1 MQANK
6 SFRLFLSSTFSDLV
20 IERDN
25 LQKKVFPKLRRYCE
39 ERGFI
44 FQVVDLR
51 WGVSERDG
59 WDHRTLDICLD
70 QVKYCK
76 DFLKPHFAIM
86 LSERYGWIPLP
97 NRIIRSEFEIIY
109 SHFTEQST
117 RELFNKWYR
126 LDKNTDYYYLQTLT
140 EATSDEWK
148 LAESELLKAFQA
160 VVKLPEVKNELGAQ
174 KAEIYFQSATEQ
186 EIIEG
191 LFNNQEVAVTNI
203 HTFYRRLFDS
213 ETIDFTGLT
222 SAVIDNLSRYC
233 DLIDG
238 KLDNDKHDKCSALI
252 EQIADKYQK
261 ANLSQNMHKYDDLI
275 IKDGD
280 YSEIAAKI
288 DKHEEYL
295 TKFCDDFEK
304 SIQAA
309 IDQEIKNSRQQVND
323 SEEDIQAKFLTA
335 RTDNKSVFAE
345 RVREMNIIENYIQS
359 DESRHPL
366 VLIGESG
373 SGKSSLMAQ
382 AIKRQEEQSDMCVL
396 YRFVGISEQ
405 SSTDYQLVRSLN
417 NQIKQYIQ
425 QNNPELKLQFGK
437 LKSESTLEKN
447 YDGLCEIFIK
457 RVEALSEFKKVVIFI
472 DAVDQLI
479 LESSLEFIPLICNKN
494 LKFIVSTL
502 PEIDAK
508 YVKLFKLRIM
518 KEKQEQYLV
527 RIALLNRKQMTDAF
541 DQFNKINQIIQK
553 TTAQKEFILHSRGK
567 APLNF
572 KIMLESSKAWR
583 SYDEFELPQELNSFK
598 SDVTIG
604 YFFES
609 LPHEAQLI
617 QLTVGLLSASRE
629 GLIENDLLDMLSQQL
644 NADGELYNK
653 VINDIY
659 KNKPE
664 RIPDS
669 VWLRINADLSPY
681 LTHKSLNGVLK
692 LALFHRRFNQVA
704 LQYAEQNKVQVR
716 DILID
721 YYQAIINQP
730 LKLDNQQQHLN
741 AYRELSYQYSQAG
754 KFEQAFDLLMKQDFI
769 YLLAKTDDVAQ
780 LIGEYHYVYRAYTK
794 IKQRATLIR
803 QNSEFV
809 EPLNYVPFRS
819 FYSWLFNAE
828 SVIENRNK
836 IMPLWVALSQLGRD
850 NDLAII
856 LAQTDKQ
863 VYYCEQEPKRTMRY
877 EQVFTRIEDISHI
890 VGVFNLAL
898 KINQIMGS
906 DVTFSV
912 AHMLVITQTGYVYIK
927 PASQRNFMLI
937 NDSLGKING
946 ALQDVNENKILV
958 WDDDQLISCSIATEN
973 PTQKNQ
979 EYRLDSVKFCEQ
991 ENIRQVINHAQY
1003 YILLDDKY
1011 SVQLWDK
1018 EGKKLESANY
1028 AVASKHQFLYAKS
1041 VYLAQQGIN
1050 ALLNNCKVAELDQ
1063 ISQWYQS
1070 PHAADLI
1077 LGWNG
1082 KEIYSLN
1089 IKDYSL
1095 IKPLYTAHKSTISAI
1110 FGLRNYRY
1118 LSLAQDGELHYWNS
1132 LGESLGIF
1140 KSNYFHDILGVTEFS
1155 DNLIVILNQR
1165 GYAVQ
1170 IDLDLIITA
1179 DLIKNSPSVITSTL
1193 NEMATKYEVN
1203 HADNDNTLNKYFKTW
1218 CEVEKFTSD
1227 VTSCHSIDQEEFS
1240 FIDTRNNQVVFVT
1253 SCQILGITRYV
1264 INNIWLSMG
1273 KINQVISNDETQAE
1287 LLVNAE
1293 YVQVIKQLSRKIV
1306 QSPISQIIYT
1316 TTTPVELAN
1325 KPEFIELLQKSDL
1338 NQQDEFGFTPLFYAL
1353 NSNSLELMALLVR
1366 HGAQLDVKLYSGAT
1380 PLLIVSQDG
1389 NLAMLKW
1396 LITQGADIQLKT
1408 NDGWTAL
1415 MAASQKGHGAVV
1427 AQLLVAGIEVD
1438 ARNSD
1443 DWTALMIASQKGH
1456 NEVVAQLLA
1465 AGAEV
1470 DARDSDDWT
1479 ALMFASQNGHNEVV
1493 AQLLAAGAE
1502 VDARDGDDWIALMF
1516 ASQNGHNEVV
1526 AQLLAAGAEV
1536 DARDNDDR
1544 TSLMFASQNGYNE
1557 VVAQLLAAGAE
1568 IDARD
1573 NNDWTSLMYASGH
1586 GHSAVVAQLLATG
1599 AEVASSSIGW
1609 TALMVA
1615 SKYGYSDV
1623 VAKLLKANAEVNVK
1637 NTSGLLVWT
1646 ALMYAS
1652 QNGHSNVV
1660 AQLLAA
1666 KADVHI
1672 DNYYYGTSLM
1682 LASQNSKVK
1691 IISQLLEV
1699 GARIND
1705 TNNNGIT
1712 ALMFAC
1718 KNGDVEVV
1726 SQLLAV
1732 GAEVCAVTNNGSTA
1746 LMFASQNGYSEV
1758 ITKLLSAGAKVDA
1771 RDNNG
1776 WTALMCAS
1784 QNGYNSVVAQLLV
1797 VKAEVDAKSKN
1808 RVTALI
1814 VASQNGHSLVV
1825 AQLLSAGAEVD
1836 AITKKGSTALMAA
1849 SMNGYS
1855 DVVAQLLAADVDVDA
1870 MDYNCFTSLMLASR
1884 NGHSVVVSQ
1893 LLVAKAEI
1901 GAASYG
1907 RTSLL
1912 LASQNGHS
1920 EVVAKLL
1927 AAGAELEVRGRSDW
1941 FGWSTAL
1948 MFASEND
1955 HSEVVAQLLAAG
1967 AEVEGVNNK
1976 CSTAL
1981 MVASKNGYSD
1991 VVAQLLAVNAELE
2004 SKDSDGVT
2012 ALMYAS
2018 QNGHS
2023 EVVAQLLSADAE
2035 LESKDSDGVTALMY
2049 ASQNVHSEVVAQLG
2063 AAGADLDAISN
2074 DGATALMFASQNG
2087 HSEEMVVDQL
2097 VELGAM
2103 VDAKDNNGF
2112 TSLMFASQNGHGIVV
2127 YRLVDLGAVLEAK
2140 NNSGC
2145 TALMLA
2151 SLKGHDHEV
2160 DWLIYLGAVLDVKD
2174 NNGSTALMLAS
2185 QNGHGEVVTQL
2196 LDAGANAEI
2205 ADNTGMTALTIA
2217 SQNGHSEIVELLNQ
2231 YMRK

>member
-25 LQKKVFPKLRRYCE
+25 LQRKVFPKLRRYCE

-51 WGVSERDG
+51 WGVSEMDG

-117 RELFNKWYR
+117 RKLFNKWYR

-148 LAESELLKAFQA
+148 LAEPELLKAFQA

-213 ETIDFTGLT
+213 ATIDFTGLT

-275 IKDGD
+275 IQDGD

-309 IDQEIKNSRQQVND
+309 IDQEIKNSHQQVND
-323 SEEDIQAKFLTA
+323 SEEDIQDKFLTA

-345 RVREMNIIENYIQS
+345 RVREMNIIDNYIQS

-425 QNNPELKLQFGK
+425 QNNPELKLQFGR

-457 RVEALSEFKKVVIFI
+457 RAEALSEFKKVVIFI

-541 DQFNKINQIIQK
+541 DKFNKINQIIQK
-553 TTAQKEFILHSRGK
+553 ATAQKEFILHSRGK

-572 KIMLESSKAWR
+572 KIMLETSKAWR

-681 LTHKSLNGVLK
+681 LTHKALNGVLK

-809 EPLNYVPFRS
+809 EPLNYVQFRS

-836 IMPLWVALSQLGRD
+836 IMPLWAALSQLGRD

-856 LAQTDKQ
+856 PAQTDKPA
-863 VYYCEQEPKRTMRY
+863 YYYEQEPKRTIRY
-877 EQVFTRIEDISHI
+877 EQIFTRLEDISHI

-898 KINQIMGS
+898 EINQIMGS

-1018 EGKKLESANY
+1018 EDKKLESANY
-1028 AVASKHQFLYAKS
+1028 AVASKHQFLYNKS

-1070 PHAADLI
+1070 PHAVDLI

-1095 IKPLYTAHKSTISAI
+1095 IKPLYTAHKSTISAV

-1132 LGESLGIF
+1132 LGESLGVF
-1140 KSNYFHDILGVTEFS
+1140 KSNYFHDILGVTEFG
-1155 DNLIVILNQR
+1155 DNLIVIWNQR

-1179 DLIKNSPSVITSTL
+1179 DLIKNSQSVITSAL
-1193 NEMATKYEVN
+1193 NEMATEYEVN

-1218 CEVEKFTSD
+1218 CEVEKFTPD

-1293 YVQVIKQLSRKIV
+1293 YVQVIKHLSRKIV

-1396 LITQGADIQLKT
+1396 LITQGADIQLRH

-1443 DWTALMIASQKGH
+1443 DWTALMIASQNGH

-1470 DARDSDDWT
+1470 DARDSNDCIS
-1479 ALMFASQNGHNEVV
+1479 LMFASQNGHNEVV
-1493 AQLLAAGAE
+1493 AQLLVAGADLDAKDNIGATALICASSMGHHEVVAKLLAAGAE
-1502 VDARDGDDWIALMF
+1502 VDARDSDDWTSLMF
-1516 ASQNGHNEVV
+1516 ASQHGYNEVVAKLLAAGAEVDSRDIDDWTSLMFASQHGHNKVVDKLLAAGAEVDSRGNDDLTSLMYASQNGHNEVVIQLLAVGAAIDSRGNDDRTSLMYASGKGHSEVMAQLLAAGAELDARNNNGSTALIVASLGGHHEVVTKLLAAGAEVEAVANEGLTSLMIAISKGYSEVVTQLLAAGAKVGAMNNHGITTLMYAIEKGYREVV

-1536 DARDNDDR
+1536 DARNN
-1544 TSLMFASQNGYNE
+1544 TGVTALMFASQNGHSNVVTKLLAADAEVDAILNNGTTALIIASQSGHSEVVTQLLVAGADVESVANEGLTSLMIASSNGHIEVVTQLLVAGADVEARDVNSWTSMMFAKDEMYSLAYKYLLSDVQISVKSKINDGATALMFASWNGYSEVVIQLLAAGADVDVVVNDDLTTLMFASRSGHDE

-1568 IDARD
+1568 VDARS
-1573 NNDWTSLMYASGH
+1573 ND
-1586 GHSAVVAQLLATG
+1586 G
-1599 AEVASSSIGW
+1599 A
-1609 TALMVA
+1609 TALMF
-1615 SKYGYSDV
+1615 SSGGGYS
-1623 VAKLLKANAEVNVK
+1623 E
-1637 NTSGLLVWT
+1637 
-1646 ALMYAS
+1646 
-1652 QNGHSNVV
+1652 VV

-1666 KADVHI
+1666 GADLDAKNNI
-1672 DNYYYGTSLM
+1672 
-1682 LASQNSKVK
+1682 
-1691 IISQLLEV
+1691 
-1699 GARIND
+1699 GA
-1705 TNNNGIT
+1705 T
-1712 ALMFAC
+1712 ALMF
-1718 KNGDVEVV
+1718 
-1726 SQLLAV
+1726 
-1732 GAEVCAVTNNGSTA
+1732 
-1746 LMFASQNGYSEV
+1746 
-1758 ITKLLSAGAKVDA
+1758 
-1771 RDNNG
+1771 
-1776 WTALMCAS
+1776 
-1784 QNGYNSVVAQLLV
+1784 
-1797 VKAEVDAKSKN
+1797 
-1808 RVTALI
+1808 
-1814 VASQNGHSLVV
+1814 
-1825 AQLLSAGAEVD
+1825 
-1836 AITKKGSTALMAA
+1836 
-1849 SMNGYS
+1849 
-1855 DVVAQLLAADVDVDA
+1855 
-1870 MDYNCFTSLMLASR
+1870 
-1884 NGHSVVVSQ
+1884 
-1893 LLVAKAEI
+1893 
-1901 GAASYG
+1901 
-1907 RTSLL
+1907 
-1912 LASQNGHS
+1912 ASQNGHS

-1927 AAGAELEVRGRSDW
+1927 AA
-1941 FGWSTAL
+1941 
-1948 MFASEND
+1948 
-1955 HSEVVAQLLAAG
+1955 
-1967 AEVEGVNNK
+1967 
-1976 CSTAL
+1976 
-1981 MVASKNGYSD
+1981 
-1991 VVAQLLAVNAELE
+1991 
-2004 SKDSDGVT
+2004 
-2012 ALMYAS
+2012 
-2018 QNGHS
+2018 
-2023 EVVAQLLSADAE
+2023 DAE
-2035 LESKDSDGVTALMY
+2035 LGVK
-2049 ASQNVHSEVVAQLG
+2049 
-2063 AAGADLDAISN
+2063 SN
-2074 DGATALMFASQNG
+2074 DGATALMLASKNGHSDVIAKLFVKVVINTSDKTNMVLARQNG
-2087 HSEEMVVDQL
+2087 HNDAVVQL
-2097 VELGAM
+2097 RAVKASMKIREHKSYNAL
-2103 VDAKDNNGF
+2103 V
-2112 TSLMFASQNGHGIVV
+2112 FAVINLFNKI
-2127 YRLVDLGAVLEAK
+2127 K
-2140 NNSGC
+2140 
-2145 TALMLA
+2145 
-2151 SLKGHDHEV
+2151 K
-2160 DWLIYLGAVLDVKD
+2160 
-2174 NNGSTALMLAS
+2174 
-2185 QNGHGEVVTQL
+2185 L
-2196 LDAGANAEI
+2196 L
-2205 ADNTGMTALTIA
+2205 
-2217 SQNGHSEIVELLNQ
+2217 SPV
-2231 YMRK
+2231 RK

>member
-117 RELFNKWYR
+117 RKLFNKWYR
-126 LDKNTDYYYLQTLT
+126 LDQNTDYYYLQTLT

-148 LAESELLKAFQA
+148 LAEPELLKAFQA

-213 ETIDFTGLT
+213 ATIDFTGLA

-275 IKDGD
+275 IQDGD

-309 IDQEIKNSRQQVND
+309 IDQEIKNSHQQVND

-345 RVREMNIIENYIQS
+345 RVREMNIIDNYIQS

-425 QNNPELKLQFGK
+425 QSNPELKLQFGK

-457 RVEALSEFKKVVIFI
+457 RAEALSEFKKVVIFI

-541 DQFNKINQIIQK
+541 DKFNKINQIIQK

-572 KIMLESSKAWR
+572 KIMLETSKAWR

-617 QLTVGLLSASRE
+617 QLAVGLLSASRE

-809 EPLNYVPFRS
+809 EPLNYAPFRA

-836 IMPLWVALSQLGRD
+836 IMPLWAALSQLGRD

-856 LAQTDKQ
+856 PAQTDKPA
-863 VYYCEQEPKRTMRY
+863 YYCEQEPKRTIRY
-877 EQVFTRIEDISHI
+877 EQIFTRLEDISHI
-890 VGVFNLAL
+890 VGVFN
-898 KINQIMGS
+898 INVNHMDMYNINEP
-906 DVTFSV
+906 V
-912 AHMLVITQTGYVYIK
+912 AFMVVITRFGYIYMK
-927 PASQRNFMLI
+927 ENSQNNFNLLED
-937 NDSLGKING
+937 NLGLVNG
-946 ALQDVNENKILV
+946 AIQNADSIIIWNNSTLSLFTIEADYSSEGVLYFISYNETI
-958 WDDDQLISCSIATEN
+958 
-973 PTQKNQ
+973 
-979 EYRLDSVKFCEQ
+979 EYS
-991 ENIRQVINHAQY
+991 NIKHVLNHFLF
-1003 YILLDDKY
+1003 YIIIDNNDC
-1011 SVQLWDK
+1011 VR
-1018 EGKKLESANY
+1018 
-1028 AVASKHQFLYAKS
+1028 FLYK
-1041 VYLAQQGIN
+1041 N
-1050 ALLNNCKVAELDQ
+1050 KMELDKLTNTCDNNQ
-1063 ISQWYQS
+1063 YLYNQNLCLAKGRIYNFLNGKDVGEVPYIYQWYQS
-1070 PHAADLI
+1070 PYALDLI
-1077 LGWNG
+1077 LGWSG
-1082 KEIYSLN
+1082 KVIYRIYLDGLN
-1089 IKDYSL
+1089 L
-1095 IKPLYTAHKSTISAI
+1095 IQSLYTAHKSKITAI

-1132 LGESLGIF
+1132 HGESLWVF

-1155 DNLIVILNQR
+1155 DNLIVIWNQR

-1170 IDLDLIITA
+1170 IKLDLVSEA
-1179 DLIKNSPSVITSTL
+1179 PDLIKNSQSVITSAL
-1193 NEMATKYEVN
+1193 NETATEYEVN
-1203 HADNDNTLNKYFKTW
+1203 PADNDNTLNKHFKTW
-1218 CEVEKFTSD
+1218 CEVEKFTPD
-1227 VTSCHSIDQEEFS
+1227 LTSCHSIDQEEFS
-1240 FIDTRNNQVVFVT
+1240 FIDTRNNQVVFAK
-1253 SCQILGITRYV
+1253 SCQILGITCYG
-1264 INNIWLSMG
+1264 INNIWISMG

-1293 YVQVIKQLSRKIV
+1293 YVQVIRQHSRKIV
-1306 QSPISQIIYT
+1306 QSPISQMIYT
-1316 TTTPVELAN
+1316 TTNTAELAN
-1325 KPEFIELLQKSDL
+1325 KPEFIVLLQENDL

-1353 NSNSLELMALLVR
+1353 NSNSLELVR
-1366 HGAQLDVKLYSGAT
+1366 
-1380 PLLIVSQDG
+1380 
-1389 NLAMLKW
+1389 
-1396 LITQGADIQLKT
+1396 
-1408 NDGWTAL
+1408 
-1415 MAASQKGHGAVV
+1415 
-1427 AQLLVAGIEVD
+1427 
-1438 ARNSD
+1438 
-1443 DWTALMIASQKGH
+1443 
-1456 NEVVAQLLA
+1456 
-1465 AGAEV
+1465 
-1470 DARDSDDWT
+1470 
-1479 ALMFASQNGHNEVV
+1479 
-1493 AQLLAAGAE
+1493 
-1502 VDARDGDDWIALMF
+1502 
-1516 ASQNGHNEVV
+1516 
-1526 AQLLAAGAEV
+1526 
-1536 DARDNDDR
+1536 
-1544 TSLMFASQNGYNE
+1544 
-1557 VVAQLLAAGAE
+1557 
-1568 IDARD
+1568 
-1573 NNDWTSLMYASGH
+1573 
-1586 GHSAVVAQLLATG
+1586 
-1599 AEVASSSIGW
+1599 
-1609 TALMVA
+1609 
-1615 SKYGYSDV
+1615 
-1623 VAKLLKANAEVNVK
+1623 
-1637 NTSGLLVWT
+1637 
-1646 ALMYAS
+1646 
-1652 QNGHSNVV
+1652 
-1660 AQLLAA
+1660 
-1666 KADVHI
+1666 
-1672 DNYYYGTSLM
+1672 
-1682 LASQNSKVK
+1682 
-1691 IISQLLEV
+1691 
-1699 GARIND
+1699 
-1705 TNNNGIT
+1705 
-1712 ALMFAC
+1712 
-1718 KNGDVEVV
+1718 
-1726 SQLLAV
+1726 
-1732 GAEVCAVTNNGSTA
+1732 
-1746 LMFASQNGYSEV
+1746 
-1758 ITKLLSAGAKVDA
+1758 
-1771 RDNNG
+1771 
-1776 WTALMCAS
+1776 
-1784 QNGYNSVVAQLLV
+1784 
-1797 VKAEVDAKSKN
+1797 
-1808 RVTALI
+1808 
-1814 VASQNGHSLVV
+1814 
-1825 AQLLSAGAEVD
+1825 
-1836 AITKKGSTALMAA
+1836 
-1849 SMNGYS
+1849 
-1855 DVVAQLLAADVDVDA
+1855 
-1870 MDYNCFTSLMLASR
+1870 
-1884 NGHSVVVSQ
+1884 
-1893 LLVAKAEI
+1893 
-1901 GAASYG
+1901 
-1907 RTSLL
+1907 
-1912 LASQNGHS
+1912 
-1920 EVVAKLL
+1920 
-1927 AAGAELEVRGRSDW
+1927 
-1941 FGWSTAL
+1941 
-1948 MFASEND
+1948 
-1955 HSEVVAQLLAAG
+1955 
-1967 AEVEGVNNK
+1967 
-1976 CSTAL
+1976 
-1981 MVASKNGYSD
+1981 
-1991 VVAQLLAVNAELE
+1991 
-2004 SKDSDGVT
+2004 
-2012 ALMYAS
+2012 
-2018 QNGHS
+2018 
-2023 EVVAQLLSADAE
+2023 
-2035 LESKDSDGVTALMY
+2035 
-2049 ASQNVHSEVVAQLG
+2049 
-2063 AAGADLDAISN
+2063 
-2074 DGATALMFASQNG
+2074 
-2087 HSEEMVVDQL
+2087 
-2097 VELGAM
+2097 
-2103 VDAKDNNGF
+2103 
-2112 TSLMFASQNGHGIVV
+2112 
-2127 YRLVDLGAVLEAK
+2127 
-2140 NNSGC
+2140 
-2145 TALMLA
+2145 
-2151 SLKGHDHEV
+2151 
-2160 DWLIYLGAVLDVKD
+2160 
-2174 NNGSTALMLAS
+2174 
-2185 QNGHGEVVTQL
+2185 
-2196 LDAGANAEI
+2196 
-2205 ADNTGMTALTIA
+2205 
-2217 SQNGHSEIVELLNQ
+2217 
-2231 YMRK
+2231 